1 MESIN
6 FNSVAVDAGIGK
18 ATFYTNPEIC
28 ERIESLRE
36 QQPQVPT
43 PNQIKSSKRKDQKLR
58 NIRLSSVRIPVR

>member
-6 FNSVAVDAGIGK
+6 FKSVAVDAGIGK

-43 PNQIKSSKRKDQKLR
+43 PNQIKQKERSKTEKYTAVQC
-58 NIRLSSVRIPVR
+58 